1 MILKYIYLT
10 ICVQMLAFSERVLDR
25 SNAEIAVDHYHRYK
39 VLSTVPIKEKKNQQ
53 KKRGTAE
60 GHDLLRNRVI
70 INELKCLL

>member
-39 VLSTVPIKEKKNQQ
+39 VLSTVPIKGQGGGA
-53 KKRGTAE
+53 RSSS
-60 GHDLLRNRVI
+60 
-70 INELKCLL
+70 

>member
-39 VLSTVPIKEKKNQQ
+39 VLPTVPIKEEKESTKK
-53 KKRGTAE
+53 E
-60 GHDLLRNRVI
+60 GLGGGARSSW
-70 INELKCLL
+70 